1 MLVSV
6 LVGTQLTTYPNY
18 MKKLLAVILLSSSLF
33 ASGCLPVLV
42 GGLIYKGT
50 ANKENYSHY
59 VIETQKLNTDR
70 EVKGLKPIPMLSF
83 DEWADGITKQPEAKT
98 K

>member
-1 MLVSV
+1 
-6 LVGTQLTTYPNY
+6 
-18 MKKLLAVILLSSSLF
+18 MKKTTFILFLGVSCLLNT
-33 ASGCLPVLV
+33 GCLPVLI

-70 EVKGLKPIPMLSF
+70 EVKNLKPIPVLSF
-83 DEWADGITKQPEAKT
+83 DEWADGITKQPEATQK
-98 K
+98 